1 MTLAAYRD
9 LFDLPPETA
18 YLDHAAQGVL
28 GRPARDAAVHA
39 LDGHAG
45 RIPGESP
52 NGFPADLARID
63 RLRARAARLLNAPL
77 PNVEVVPNTSAGINW
92 IAQGLDW
99 RPGDR
104 VALPACEFPTNH
116 LPWRAL
122 AARGVAVDRVPAPGG
137 TFTPEALDAA
147 ITPRTRV
154 VSVSWVQFL
163 SGFRCD
169 LAAIR
174 DVCDARGVWF
184 VVDAIQGVGALRFDA
199 AAVRPDLVVAGG
211 HKWLCG
217 MHGLGVAAVSARL
230 MERLVPVRGWL
241 NGPIDWDDFDAV
253 TDDLHPDAT
262 RFRTGTLP
270 VAQTCALD
278 ATIGAMLDVGPDTI
292 ETAVLGHARTLAD
305 GLDALGLRRYGS
317 PDPASA
323 SGIVTVEPDEPE
335 ALLAHLAARGVHA
348 ALRSRKLRFSPHAH
362 TRAADVERALD
373 AVATFARPASAPAAS
388 APAARSAVPA

>member
-1 MTLAAYRD
+1 MTLADYRD
-9 LFDLPPETA
+9 LFDLPPDLA
-18 YLDHAAQGVL
+18 YLDHAATGVL
-28 GRPARDAAVHA
+28 SRPVHAAAVDY

-45 RIPGESP
+45 RVAGRSP
-52 NGFPADLARID
+52 NNFAADLDRIE
-63 RLRARAARLLNAPL
+63 RLRTRAAQLLNAPL
-77 PNVEVVPNTSAGINW
+77 TAVEVVPNTSAGVNW

-99 RPGDR
+99 APGDR
-104 VALPACEFPTNH
+104 VVIPACEFPTNH

-122 AARGVAVDRVPAPGG
+122 AARGVAVDRVPTPAG

-169 LAAIR
+169 LAAVR
-174 DVCDARGVWF
+174 DVCDARGVYL

-199 AAVRPDLVVAGG
+199 AEIRPDLVVAGG
-211 HKWLCG
+211 HKWLCA
-217 MHGLGVAAVSARL
+217 MHGLGVAAVSERL

-241 NGPIDWDDFDAV
+241 NGPVDWDDFSAI

-270 VAQTCALD
+270 TAQVYALD
-278 ATIGAMLDVGPDTI
+278 ASIGAMLDAGPDAL
-292 ETAVLGHARTLAD
+292 EAAVLDHARRLAD
-305 GLDALGLRRYGS
+305 GLDALGLRRYGVS
-317 PDPASA
+317 DAAHA
-323 SGIVTVEPDEPE
+323 SGIVTVEPDAPE
-335 ALLAHLAARGVHA
+335 ALHAHLAAAGVHT

-373 AVATFARPASAPAAS
+373 AVAAFVRPAVRPAVHA
-388 APAARSAVPA
+388 